1 MTTRIVKAFEKEVNL
16 TEEGIAILVENKKSL
31 VIEFNTKAGMT
42 LARKE
47 RTERNKLIEQVKRA
61 SIDTENAIK
70 AKRASIIEQ
79 ITTAYNCIVEPFEKE
94 ELRLKQEKERL
105 AKIEEER
112 IDAIRAKIGTIRN
125 FSLGLTGK
133 TSQELS
139 EIIEAVDMIDVE
151 ESFAE
156 FTQEA
161 MQVKK
166 ETLGELN
173 ITLSG
178 AIQSEQL
185 AEDQKKVRIQERL
198 NNLMMI
204 PTGFFG
210 KPASDIQKKIV
221 SLKAYEVPAEE
232 FGSLYETAKTSVVN
246 VISQLEMMYRQQ
258 LTVEQAQAQQSEPP
272 LVEKPVSKPENIQ
285 LAPAAKKGE
294 TITKTDGGFTTQT
307 ELTKHEE
314 MIKHV
319 KFWASEYGVINSEL
333 SDLMNILN
341 RYK

>member
-178 AIQSEQL
+178 VMQKEALVKEQEQL
-185 AEDQKKVRIQERL
+185 A
-198 NNLMMI
+198 
-204 PTGFFG
+204 
-210 KPASDIQKKIV
+210 
-221 SLKAYEVPAEE
+221 AE
-232 FGSLYETAKTSVVN
+232 K
-246 VISQLEMMYRQQ
+246 
-258 LTVEQAQAQQSEPP
+258 
-272 LVEKPVSKPENIQ
+272 
-285 LAPAAKKGE
+285 
-294 TITKTDGGFTTQT
+294 
-307 ELTKHEE
+307 
-314 MIKHV
+314 
-319 KFWASEYGVINSEL
+319 
-333 SDLMNILN
+333 
-341 RYK
+341 

>member
-1 MTTRIVKAFEKEVNL
+1 MTTRTVKAFEKEVNL
-16 TEEGIAILVENKKSL
+16 TDEGISILVENKKSL

-47 RTERNKLIEQVKRA
+47 RTERNKLIEQVKRV

-70 AKRASIIEQ
+70 AKRATIIEQ
-79 ITTAYNCIVEPFEKE
+79 ITDAYNCIVEPFEKE

-133 TSQELS
+133 ASQELS

-178 AIQSEQL
+178 AMQKEALVKEQEQL
-185 AEDQKKVRIQERL
+185 AAEKKAFDDEKAEFEKWKASQANQVEKVTEKVNEKLLSEQKVRPEYDEKELRL
-198 NNLMMI
+198 
-204 PTGFFG
+204 FFLECLIG
-210 KPASDIQKKIV
+210 AGVDNWSDGYDFAAEAF
-221 SLKAYEVPAEE
+221 LK
-232 FGSLYETAKTSVVN
+232 
-246 VISQLEMMYRQQ
+246 
-258 LTVEQAQAQQSEPP
+258 
-272 LVEKPVSKPENIQ
+272 
-285 LAPAAKKGE
+285 
-294 TITKTDGGFTTQT
+294 
-307 ELTKHEE
+307 
-314 MIKHV
+314 
-319 KFWASEYGVINSEL
+319 EYPGA
-333 SDLMNILN
+333 DLP
-341 RYK
+341 R